1 MIFIVQ
7 WLIGR
12 EERVG
17 LMGKGVGSWMQIC
30 PYCGRRY
37 RLTNF
42 MKRGHR
48 DTHTIGCRKRTED
61 ERDKWWGEKAGRGGM
76 M

>member
-1 MIFIVQ
+1 VIFIVQ

-37 RLTNF
+37 RLTN
-42 MKRGHR
+42 
-48 DTHTIGCRKRTED
+48 GCRKRTEE